1 MLHALPVNIRL
12 RDEPT
17 WAAAAEAMS
26 CELFNFVVW
35 GVVVGALCVFGY
47 VGNFLS
53 VVALQRDVRSATTT
67 MLQSLAVS
75 DLVLLVSVAVTD
87 AAPYVTSLS

>member
-1 MLHALPVNIRL
+1 LVDLFQY
-12 RDEPT
+12 
-17 WAAAAEAMS
+17 AMS

-35 GVVVGALCVFGY
+35 GVIVGALCVFGY

-53 VVALQRDVRSATTT
+53 IVALQRDTRSATTT
-67 MLQSLAVS
+67 LLQSLALS

-87 AAPYVTSLS
+87 AAP

>member
-1 MLHALPVNIRL
+1 
-12 RDEPT
+12 
-17 WAAAAEAMS
+17 MS

-35 GVVVGALCVFGY
+35 GVVVGALCLFGY
-47 VGNFLS
+47 VGNVLS

-67 MLQSLAVS
+67 LLQSLAIS

-87 AAPYVTSLS
+87 TAP

>member
-1 MLHALPVNIRL
+1 
-12 RDEPT
+12 
-17 WAAAAEAMS
+17 MS